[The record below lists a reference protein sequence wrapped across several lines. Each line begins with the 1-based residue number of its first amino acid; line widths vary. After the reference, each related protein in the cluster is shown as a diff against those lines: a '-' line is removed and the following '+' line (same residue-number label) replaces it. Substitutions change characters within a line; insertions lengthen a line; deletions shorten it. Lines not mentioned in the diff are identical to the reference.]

1 MGCGPVVCGVVADAP
16 RLRLG
21 HTDAMDLTMTL
32 LVGVPGQ
39 VAVFALVPLAY
50 WLNASRPEGSLLR
63 WLGFRR
69 VKHGADPLVL
79 GATVRAGLGFLGSAL
94 LDRSSATMAGEGY
107 FLWLAVLL
115 VAVVQTAL
123 SEEIFFRGFM
133 LAWLSGKRG
142 GPLLANLTQALLCGL
157 VRSTAHWLFVDRDVA
172 ACLAAF
178 ALGVGPALMVGWV
191 RQRTGS
197 LLLPWAAHGAGN
209 LIAGVV
215 ATLTR

>member
-1 MGCGPVVCGVVADAP
+1 MGLLGIFIGLALLIWFAFRGWSILLLAP
-16 RLRLG
+16 IS
-21 HTDAMDLTMTL
+21 
-32 LVGVPGQ
+32 
-39 VAVFALVPLAY
+39 ALVA
-50 WLNASRPEGSLLR
+50 
-63 WLGFRR
+63 
-69 VKHGADPLVL
+69 
-79 GATVRAGLGFLGSAL
+79 AL
-94 LDRSSATMAGEGY
+94 FG
-107 FLWLAVLL
+107 
-115 VAVVQTAL
+115 
-123 SEEIFFRGFM
+123 
-133 LAWLSGKRG
+133 G

-178 ALGVGPALMVGWV
+178 ALGVGPALIVGWV